1 MLFSHTLTW
10 IQTHRTELTVMGTQR
25 FLPLPLQYKIS
36 LSRAEEATSN
46 ILNHL

>member
-1 MLFSHTLTW
+1 MLFSHTLPW
-10 IQTHRTELTVMGTQR
+10 IQTYRTELTVMEMQH
-25 FLPLPLQYKIS
+25 FLPLQYKIS